1 MISTTLLG
9 VAFCSCD
16 FALRCP
22 IPGWVAVETG
32 TRKPGGHGRF
42 RSGVVRRDSCDRRA
56 RRERPRIQRPPHPP
70 VDVARSTGVVAN
82 LSGNCDCIRCWVW
95 AFGGI
100 SMSVEYLACYVSNEA
115 LSIDDLFVFLF
126 TVSPFRG
133 SAQQKV
139 LLLGIV
145 LALAARTGFID
156 SRRVMT
162 PDAAGDDRHR
172 RIELLGQAHQA
183 RGAVGPT
190 RRRGYDR

>member
-22 IPGWVAVETG
+22 VPGWVAVETG
-32 TRKPGGHGRF
+32 TRKRGGHGRF

-56 RRERPRIQRPPHPP
+56 RRERPRIQRPPHPT

-100 SMSVEYLACYVSNEA
+100 SMSVEYFACYVSNEG
-115 LSIDDLFVFLF
+115 LSVDNLFVFLF

-133 SAQQKV
+133 SP
-139 LLLGIV
+139 
-145 LALAARTGFID
+145 
-156 SRRVMT
+156 SRKCCYSASSWRWRRA
-162 PDAAGDDRHR
+162 PD
-172 RIELLGQAHQA
+172 LST
-183 RGAVGPT
+183 AVG
-190 RRRGYDR
+190 